1 MHMKEAQLIDTQYD
15 DQINI
20 ADHIINGSIEIRS
33 IEAFKEILKR
43 FPDNWA
49 LLKMYAE
56 MLQKKGL
63 PEEALKTYANASK
76 NSLEANKVLEAI
88 TYKILQWRIAKPEK
102 LEAQKELTEIKKNIG
117 EDTPLQIIFGNL
129 SFQEIIAIFSQIE
142 IVNYTAGKVI
152 KKIGDIE
159 DNLYFVVSGT
169 LKDSFFLTIEN
180 DEKIY
185 RKPTIYRTENDFFGD
200 IYPFDR
206 ENKCKSY
213 IESMEQVVLIRITRK
228 KLFAICQK
236 YQKIELA
243 LMDLFNIRSKIDVGD
258 SHAKLRR
265 SQRFQLMLSL
275 NLIVYPKASS
285 KKTINL
291 NGFTSDISI
300 SGMCYILDDE
310 SYKLSLNNPTF
321 SQTLQNAQVQINL
334 SVESL
339 SLTVKGRVAW
349 KREVSFEGRKTLSL
363 GISFETL
370 SPKIKGMLISLFNGL
385 KNM

>member
-1 MHMKEAQLIDTQYD
+1 MKEAQLIDTQYD

-43 FPDNWA
+43 FPNNWA

-63 PEEALKTYANASK
+63 PEDAVKTYANASK

-88 TYKILQWRIAKPEK
+88 TFKILQWRIAKPEK
-102 LEAQKELTEIKKNIG
+102 LEAQKELAEIKKNIG
-117 EDTPLQIIFGNL
+117 EDTPLHIIFGNL

-142 IVNYTAGKVI
+142 IENYTAGKVI

-213 IESMEQVVLIRITRK
+213 IESMEQVVLIRITKK

-243 LMDLFNIRSKIDVGD
+243 LMNLFNIRSKIDVGD
-258 SHAKLRR
+258 PQAKLRR

-285 KKTINL
+285 NKTINL